1 MQPTADSDRQ
11 APAVATAILIF
22 STLSLIAAVTSDGF
36 LEADGCTHYL
46 YARYALLEPHYFV
59 NVWGRPFWTA
69 LYCIPGYFGG
79 RLGVRVMSLA
89 VAISI
94 ALVAWQIA
102 KKQNWRWPV
111 LAMIFTFAQP
121 LFFLHSFSELT
132 ELPFALLLGLAFWA
146 YQSKQFFWMAVI
158 IAVTPLSRPEGF
170 AFLGLAA
177 FALLLHR
184 RRWWLILLP
193 IPLLL
198 WNYAGWRVY
207 GRPGNWWQW
216 QYPWLVWLK
225 ANWPYAQES
234 LYQPGPIW
242 HFVVLLPVVVS
253 PLIFPATIL
262 GTVFCLTD
270 RTIATDDHR
279 RRCERLIALIP
290 LAILFGHSVLYFLG
304 KMASNG
310 ELRYMLVVAPFW
322 GLLAARGWG
331 TIFQWLQWRHALR
344 WAAVASLLPILANLF
359 YPVVPLRSQPD
370 WIEAAEIAKWYH
382 TDRPAGYLFLATAHP
397 GIFYYL
403 DMSSTDRSRIREW
416 KKSVIDT
423 VPPGTLLI
431 WDPIYGVYNSDTQR
445 SIKVDEL
452 LNDGWKP
459 IATPWSGPSTAGKWQ
474 VFESAPLP

>member
-1 MQPTADSDRQ
+1 
-11 APAVATAILIF
+11 
-22 STLSLIAAVTSDGF
+22 
-36 LEADGCTHYL
+36 
-46 YARYALLEPHYFV
+46 
-59 NVWGRPFWTA
+59 
-69 LYCIPGYFGG
+69 
-79 RLGVRVMSLA
+79 
-89 VAISI
+89 
-94 ALVAWQIA
+94 
-102 KKQNWRWPV
+102 
-111 LAMIFTFAQP
+111 
-121 LFFLHSFSELT
+121 
-132 ELPFALLLGLAFWA
+132 
-146 YQSKQFFWMAVI
+146 
-158 IAVTPLSRPEGF
+158 
-170 AFLGLAA
+170 
-177 FALLLHR
+177 
-184 RRWWLILLP
+184 
-193 IPLLL
+193 
-198 WNYAGWRVY
+198 VY